1 MDAKQTR
8 QGVLLALAAY
18 FIWGIAPAYFKLI
31 YYVPADEILTHR
43 VIWSFFFMVVL
54 MSICRQ
60 WSYLKT
66 LIQTPQKIF
75 MLAVSAVLIGGNW
88 LLFIWAVNNHH
99 MLEASL
105 GYFINPLVNIVLGMI
120 FLGERFRRMQWLAVI
135 LAICGVLVQLWTFG
149 SLPIIA
155 LGLAFSFAFYGL
167 VRKKIAVEA
176 QTGMLIE
183 TMWLLP
189 VAAIYL
195 FAIADKLNQPYGA
208 KPDVAEF
215 TADRRRYCHYR
226 TAVVFYR
233 RCHAL
238 ASLNVRLFPV
248 HWPDADVPAGCD
260 VLW

>member
-183 TMWLLP
+183 NHVAAARGGNLP
-189 VAAIYL
+189 VCYCRQ
-195 FAIADKLNQPYGA
+195 LNQPYGA

>member
-43 VIWSFFFMVVL
+43 VIWSFFFMVALLSV
-54 MSICRQ
+54 SRQ
-60 WSYLKT
+60 WRQVKRLLKT
-66 LIQTPQKIF
+66 PKKIF
-75 MLAVSAVLIGGNW
+75 LLALSAVLVGGNW

-105 GYFINPLVNIVLGMI
+105 GYFINPLVNILLGMI

-135 LAICGVLVQLWTFG
+135 LAVCGVLVQLWTFG

-176 QTGMLIE
+176 QTGMLVE
-183 TMWLLP
+183 TLWLLP

-195 FAIADKLNQPYGA
+195 FGIADSATSHMGQN
-208 KPDVAEF
+208 
-215 TADRRRYCHYR
+215 
-226 TAVVFYR
+226 
-233 RCHAL
+233 AL
-238 ASLNVRLFPV
+238 SLNLLLMAAGVVTTRCCALPGRLRVCVFL
-248 HWPDADVPAGCD
+248 HWAFSSISAQR
-260 VLW
+260 